1 MKIESIKLSEYQ
13 GKYFS
18 VTKSHGKA
26 TMHFG
31 DNYIDNEDYYAD
43 YMLGKCECPVSEMFE
58 GIGTDS
64 ILICGL
70 GMGLVPLLAETLYGK
85 VDVLDYNK
93 ELIDYISDRNIL
105 PSSVNVI
112 FADAY
117 TYTPTQKYDLILVDG
132 PGGWHH
138 GWGRGG
144 FFKHIDK
151 FNTDVPMIFDDVN
164 REEELTLLKSVSAYV
179 KRDYFILEDD
189 ITGVIL

>member
-117 TYTPTQKYDLILVDG
+117 TYTPTQKYDLILVDLWWDSSDINDEQKATLQTNYG
-132 PGGWHH
+132 DYLNDNGKIVLPVT
-138 GWGRGG
+138 
-144 FFKHIDK
+144 
-151 FNTDVPMIFDDVN
+151 FNS
-164 REEELTLLKSVSAYV
+164 L
-179 KRDYFILEDD
+179 
-189 ITGVIL
+189 